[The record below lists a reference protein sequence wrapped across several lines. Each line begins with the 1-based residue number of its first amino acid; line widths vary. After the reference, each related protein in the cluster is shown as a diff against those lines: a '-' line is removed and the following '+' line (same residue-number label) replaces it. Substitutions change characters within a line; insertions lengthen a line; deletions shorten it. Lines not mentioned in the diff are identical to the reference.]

1 MVHAVLEP
9 YAKLSSK
16 VPVLAAVATV
26 AWSHAL
32 YYTAQHSTAHKDLN
46 RIYLAPITESDYD
59 IYSKQINFAED
70 SLFSYIRSQ
79 KVKKK
84 KKIATSKLLCHDLK
98 CF

>member
-32 YYTAQHSTAHKDLN
+32 YYTAQHS
-46 RIYLAPITESDYD
+46 P
-59 IYSKQINFAED
+59 
-70 SLFSYIRSQ
+70 
-79 KVKKK
+79 
-84 KKIATSKLLCHDLK
+84 
-98 CF
+98 